1 MLLSHVAFDTVCD
14 SSLLGLAQELRL
26 TAGPKVQESIAKIN
40 AAFPAEA
47 VKFSDPSYAR
57 ELISKL
63 DEE

>member
-1 MLLSHVAFDTVCD
+1 VGVSP
-14 SSLLGLAQELRL
+14 QELKL